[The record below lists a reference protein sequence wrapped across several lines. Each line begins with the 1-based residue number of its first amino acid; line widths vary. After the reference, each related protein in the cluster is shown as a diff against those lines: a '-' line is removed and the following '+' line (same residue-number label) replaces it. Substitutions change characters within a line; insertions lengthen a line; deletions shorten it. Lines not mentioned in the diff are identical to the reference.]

1 MARGKQTCKILKE
14 IRRQIAEANDIEFIT
29 SECQYQ
35 GDCLGTCPK
44 CEAEVRYL
52 EQQLERKR
60 RVGKAITLFG
70 LSTGILTIIPPTSL
84 DAETLQCPK
93 MNWTITADSL
103 IQEKDMK
110 GEAPFYGP
118 EKLPEFPG
126 GTEKFIEFLK
136 ENLRYSEI
144 DSIANNTYTDVKFT
158 IDYDGQVINP
168 KITRKIHPKVEAE
181 ILRVMSLIPRWTPG
195 ILANETVQVTYNLM
209 LSFSAMYGPEL
220 RITYT
225 RINYPD
231 VYEKVPVMPDF
242 PEGQQALMEFLAKK
256 IQHPNAGLGGNGVQG
271 RTIIQFIVDK
281 EGNIV
286 KPKVLRGVDP
296 YLDKEALRVINQMP
310 KWKPGELEDGTKVAV
325 YFTVPVMFRLQ

>member
-1 MARGKQTCKILKE
+1 MVREKQICKILKE

-35 GDCLGTCPK
+35 GDCPGTCPK

-60 RVGKAITLFG
+60 RVGKVITLFG
-70 LSTGILTIIPPTSL
+70 LSTGILTIIPSTSL
-84 DAETLQCPK
+84 NAETLQCPK
-93 MNWTITADSL
+93 INWTITADSL
-103 IQEKDMK
+103 IQEKNTK
-110 GEAPFYGP
+110 GEAPFYGL

-126 GTEKFIEFLK
+126 GMEKFIEFLK
-136 ENLRYSEI
+136 ENLHYSKI
-144 DSIANNTYTDVKFT
+144 DSIANNTYTYVQFT

-181 ILRVMSLIPRWTPG
+181 ILRVMSLIPRWKPG
-195 ILANETVQVTYNLM
+195 TLANETVQVKYNLM
-209 LSFSAMYGPEL
+209 LSFNVMYGPEL
-220 RITYT
+220 RITDI

-231 VYEKVPVMPDF
+231 VYEEVPVMPQF
-242 PEGQQALMEFLAKK
+242 PEGQQALMQFLAKK
-256 IQHPNAGLGGNGVQG
+256 IQYPTIAQG
-271 RTIIQFIVDK
+271 DMGTGRVIIQFIVDK
-281 EGNIV
+281 EGNII
-286 KPKVLRGVDP
+286 KPRVVRSVDP

-325 YFTVPVMFRLQ
+325 YFTVPVMFRAQ

>member
-1 MARGKQTCKILKE
+1 M
-14 IRRQIAEANDIEFIT
+14 
-29 SECQYQ
+29 
-35 GDCLGTCPK
+35 GTCPK

-256 IQHPNAGLGGNGVQG
+256 IQYPLSLIH
-271 RTIIQFIVDK
+271 I
-281 EGNIV
+281 
-286 KPKVLRGVDP
+286 
-296 YLDKEALRVINQMP
+296 
-310 KWKPGELEDGTKVAV
+310 
-325 YFTVPVMFRLQ
+325 

>member
-1 MARGKQTCKILKE
+1 
-14 IRRQIAEANDIEFIT
+14 
-29 SECQYQ
+29 
-35 GDCLGTCPK
+35 
-44 CEAEVRYL
+44 
-52 EQQLERKR
+52 
-60 RVGKAITLFG
+60 
-70 LSTGILTIIPPTSL
+70 
-84 DAETLQCPK
+84 
-93 MNWTITADSL
+93 
-103 IQEKDMK
+103 
-110 GEAPFYGP
+110 
-118 EKLPEFPG
+118 
-126 GTEKFIEFLK
+126 
-136 ENLRYSEI
+136 
-144 DSIANNTYTDVKFT
+144 
-158 IDYDGQVINP
+158 
-168 KITRKIHPKVEAE
+168 
-181 ILRVMSLIPRWTPG
+181 MSLIPRWTPG
-195 ILANETVQVTYNLM
+195 MLANETVQVTYNLM

-256 IQHPNAGLGGNGVQG
+256 IQYPNTGTEGNGVQG

-286 KPKVLRGVDP
+286 KPEVLRGVDP

>member
-1 MARGKQTCKILKE
+1 MINAMARGKQTCKILKE

-93 MNWTITADSL
+93 WIGPLLLTAWYKKRHERGSPL
-103 IQEKDMK
+103 LWS
-110 GEAPFYGP
+110 G
-118 EKLPEFPG
+118 KLPEFPG

-242 PEGQQALMEFLAKK
+242 PEGQQALMEFLAKRFNTL
-256 IQHPNAGLGGNGVQG
+256 IQEQ
-271 RTIIQFIVDK
+271 
-281 EGNIV
+281 
-286 KPKVLRGVDP
+286 KVMVYRGV
-296 YLDKEALRVINQMP
+296 LLFSSSLIKKEI
-310 KWKPGELEDGTKVAV
+310 
-325 YFTVPVMFRLQ
+325 